1 MRLKPGGLRELH
13 WHAIAAEWAY
23 VVKGTVRTTVI
34 SPNGEAAQDDFGPGD
49 VWFFPKGHGHALQGV
64 GPGETNFVLGFDDGY
79 FSEFGTFSITD
90 WIGHTPSN
98 VLSQN
103 LGTPES
109 TFTNF
114 PKTEVYIMQGRVP
127 AAEPELFR
135 STNLQGFGHFVE
147 QLGEEPTKVLI
158 LFNSPVYEEIN
169 ISSWLAANPAQMIAD
184 NFGITKEMIDKLPKK
199 TVGFAA
205 RVTST

>member
-1 MRLKPGGLRELH
+1 MRLKPGRLRELH

-34 SPNGEAAQDDFGPGD
+34 SPNGNGEAAQDDFGPGD
-49 VWFFPKGHGHALQGV
+49 LWFFPKGHGHALQGV
-64 GPGETNFVLGFDDGY
+64 GPGETHFVLGFDDGY

-103 LGTPES
+103 LGIPES

-114 PKTEVYIMQGRVP
+114 PKTEVYIMQGHINGYAFYLRRNP
-127 AAEPELFR
+127 RPKWTRACDAHIEK
-135 STNLQGFGHFVE
+135 
-147 QLGEEPTKVLI
+147 LG
-158 LFNSPVYEEIN
+158 
-169 ISSWLAANPAQMIAD
+169 
-184 NFGITKEMIDKLPKK
+184 
-199 TVGFAA
+199 
-205 RVTST
+205 